1 MSSRRA
7 PSRKPKYRSPDEQ
20 LRQQDARRLDI
31 IEEAKSQSAATGCDE
46 QDMLESLLIQE
57 AVDRAR
63 GDPERALMIFDWE
76 MEMIQQD
83 QTLDAI
89 EKLSNIVREA
99 AAEVLAAGSDY
110 KTVAVE
116 AECN

>member
-46 QDMLESLLIQE
+46 QDMLESLLIRE
-57 AVDRAR
+57 AVDRAG
-63 GDPERALMIFDWE
+63 GDVERALFIFD
-76 MEMIQQD
+76 MESEQIQRQ
-83 QTLDAI
+83 QTLAAI
-89 EKLSNIVREA
+89 EKLTSIVREV
-99 AAEVLAAGSDY
+99 AAEVLADPGY
-110 KTVAVE
+110 KTVAEE
-116 AECN
+116 AEWG